1 MPPQGDQCIFCQL
14 MENPEQL
21 NIIAETD
28 NFYVWH
34 EYPEPRAKG
43 QANIVPKE
51 HTESILDLDPG
62 KYQEA
67 MTLVRKIMGKAKN
80 SIEADGMT
88 VVIPESETGGQML
101 DHMYIQIFPR
111 FEEDE
116 NAGTPASALFPQ
128 IEMAEDEIKETAE
141 AMSSHEINFGEP
153 KTAHPESQRFKDEGK
168 AQNEEEQASSEEKE
182 KESEEE
188 DEDLE
193 SQHEGKSFEWK

>member
-14 MENPEQL
+14 MANPEQL
-21 NIIAETD
+21 NIIAETE

-43 QANIVPKE
+43 QANVVPKE

-62 KYQEA
+62 EYQEA
-67 MTLVRKIMGKAKN
+67 MTLVRKVMEKAKEA
-80 SIEADGMT
+80 IDADGIT
-88 VVIPESETGGQML
+88 VIMPESETGGQML
-101 DHMYIQIFPR
+101 PHMYIQVFPR
-111 FEEDE
+111 FEGDE

-141 AMSSHEINFGEP
+141 AMNNHEISFGEP
-153 KTAHPESQRFKDEGK
+153 KTAHPESQRFK
-168 AQNEEEQASSEEKE
+168 EEKSQEAEETQQTTEEEKE
-182 KESEEE
+182 NE
-188 DEDLE
+188 EDLE